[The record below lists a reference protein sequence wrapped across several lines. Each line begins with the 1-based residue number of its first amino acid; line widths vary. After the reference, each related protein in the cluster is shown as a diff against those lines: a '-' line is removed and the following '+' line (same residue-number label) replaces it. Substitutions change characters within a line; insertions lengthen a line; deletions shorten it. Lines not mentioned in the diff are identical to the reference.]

1 VSQMAGSD
9 GAMSRVPRLG
19 CPPDYDPPCCVVAK
33 GQRMWLRGNAT
44 ED

>member
-1 VSQMAGSD
+1 MCL
-9 GAMSRVPRLG
+9 RWRKRRRHEPRAYGWAVRLTTIR
-19 CPPDYDPPCCVVAK
+19 CVVAK